1 MPSFARHTKSQNMGL
16 VGGPHG
22 GMKVYKTE
30 CRDGFWASDLQN
42 CGSLVWAH
50 MNRVLN
56 LLGEMSRTPVGG
68 TSQIS

>member
-16 VGGPHG
+16 VGGSHG

-30 CRDGFWASDLQN
+30 CRDGFLGFGFAKLW
-42 CGSLVWAH
+42 SLVWVH